1 MPITAGPSH
10 FDATSA
16 SFFMQDFKL
25 SRTEATAALLG
36 LPASFFKPFAT
47 GNVHSTDLVISVRV
61 GNPACVLRDEE
72 RIREE
77 EDMKS

>member
-1 MPITAGPSH
+1 VGIALMPITAGPSH

-47 GNVHSTDLVISVRV
+47 GIVHSTHLVSSASV
-61 GNPACVLRDEE
+61 GKWHAQ
-72 RIREE
+72 
-77 EDMKS
+77 